1 MNKLLPVLAISALL
15 LTGCSTP
22 TPESKP
28 EYDEVELMVY
38 EKCVSAF
45 VDTFT
50 DRNKNTLAY
59 VSNLPETL
67 NLAQESCKSLK
78 PIKK

>member
-1 MNKLLPVLAISALL
+1 MKRALVLLVISALL

-38 EKCVSAF
+38 QICIDKAIESKMKIKPDWSFVSF
-45 VDTFT
+45 FDVQ
-50 DRNKNTLAY
+50 R
-59 VSNLPETL
+59 
-67 NLAQESCKSLK
+67 AQEDCAELRPS
-78 PIKK
+78 KK

>member
-1 MNKLLPVLAISALL
+1 MNKLLPVLAISAVL

-38 EKCVSAF
+38 QQCIEKI
-45 VDTFT
+45 VDGYL
-50 DRNKNTLAY
+50 NKGFFLMVPTYIENA
-59 VSNLPETL
+59 E
-67 NLAQESCKSLK
+67 QECRILK
-78 PIKK
+78 PVKK